1 MLGYGVLGS
10 IRVCIVIWCWIPWFR
25 GSNEPV
31 VVSTSLQGAD
41 GNRLCLCT
49 TFELVGG
56 SWQASHPG

>member
-1 MLGYGVLGS
+1 MLGYVVLGS
-10 IRVCIVIWCWIPWFR
+10 IRVCIVIWVLDR

-31 VVSTSLQGAD
+31 VVCTSLQVAD

-49 TFELVGG
+49 TFELLGG